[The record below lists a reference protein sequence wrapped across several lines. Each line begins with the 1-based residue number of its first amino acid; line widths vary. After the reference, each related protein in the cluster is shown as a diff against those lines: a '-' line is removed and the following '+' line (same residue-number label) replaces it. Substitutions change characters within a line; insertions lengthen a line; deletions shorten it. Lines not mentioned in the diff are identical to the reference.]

1 MDITL
6 IKKLRLQKN
15 ITLEQLAKKTG
26 FSKGY
31 LSRIEN
37 SGSMPPFPTMQ
48 RIANAL
54 GEELTEFI
62 KHKDKKQQTDNL
74 DLIIA
79 GEDDDLV
86 ESIGGYSYQKMVSTY
101 DNKYMSPLLMK
112 IEPGKTEEL
121 RHDGEEFVFVVK
133 GTAVLEY
140 EGDRYTLP
148 ERSGA
153 YLDSRIKHV
162 FVNNG
167 TEPLIL
173 LAVNYNY
180 RRF

>member
-1 MDITL
+1 MNTDL
-6 IKKLRLQKN
+6 IKELRQKKN

-48 RIANAL
+48 KIANAL

-62 KHKDKKQQTDNL
+62 KNKDKKQISSNL
-74 DLIIA
+74 DIILA

-86 ESIGGYSYQKMVSTY
+86 ESIGGYSYQKMVTSY

-112 IEPGKTEEL
+112 IEPGKTGDL
-121 RHDGEEFVFVVK
+121 KHDGEEFVFVVK
-133 GTAVLEY
+133 GTAVLLY
-140 EGDRYTLP
+140 EGEHYTLP

-162 FVNNG
+162 FINNT

>member
-1 MDITL
+1 MNTKL
-6 IKKLRLQKN
+6 IKELRQQKN

-26 FSKGY
+26 LSKGY
-31 LSRIEN
+31 LSKIEN
-37 SGSMPPFPTMQ
+37 AESLPPFPTMQ

-62 KHKDKKQQTDNL
+62 KNKDKQQASSNL
-74 DLIIA
+74 DIIIA
-79 GEDDDLV
+79 GEDDDIV
-86 ESIGGYSYQKMVSTY
+86 ESIGGYSYQKMVTSY
-101 DNKYMSPLLMK
+101 DKKYMSPLLMQ
-112 IEPGKTEEL
+112 IEPGKTGDL
-121 RHDGEEFVFVVK
+121 KHDGEEFVFVVK

-140 EGDRYTLP
+140 EGRSYTLP